1 MGSRWT
7 AEQVLALAPDASS
20 AAAAGPLARPTRWA
34 GTGASADPPLVWGE
48 CQGSGTARYR
58 AAVDVSGPAY
68 SCTCPSRKFPCKH
81 ALGLLLLWS
90 AGALA
95 EGEAPPWAASWAQGR
110 VDRAAKAAAP
120 APSGQGPADADAAR
134 RRSERRDRRMAGGL
148 AELGQW
154 LQDQVHTGLAGT
166 ERAGYRPFDALAA
179 RMVDA
184 QLPGVAG
191 RVRRL
196 AGVAA
201 SGEGWQGRL
210 LEEYA
215 LLHLLVRAGTA
226 VLAGSAPTGPPD
238 ADTVR
243 THLGVPVATA
253 DVLAGPAVR
262 DRWAVL
268 AQQDAPDERL
278 TVRRTWLWGAGSRRP
293 ALVLSFAPPGGSLD
307 ATLVPGTTVDADV
320 HFYPGE
326 PALRALVGARHA
338 AAEPGVDAADAGTGI
353 AVALEQWAHAVALDP
368 WTSSWPVVL
377 GAVVP
382 VHDDGGWWL
391 VDEAGDHAMPV
402 RGFAEA
408 AWVLLAVSGGGPVR
422 VLAEVSARGA
432 RPVAVLPS
440 GEPAAA
446 PVTAPGAA
454 RPVLL

>member
-7 AEQVLALAPDASS
+7 AEQVLALAADASS
-20 AAAAGPLARPTRWA
+20 AAAACTLAGPARWS
-34 GTGASADPPLVWGE
+34 GTGESTDPPLVWGE
-48 CQGSGTARYR
+48 CQGSGTAPYR

-68 SCTCPSRKFPCKH
+68 SCSCPSRKFPCKH

-90 AGALA
+90 AAGVPA
-95 EGEAPPWAASWAQGR
+95 GEPPPWAASWAQGR
-110 VDRAAKAAAP
+110 ADRAAKGTDRAAAGESERP
-120 APSGQGPADADAAR
+120 PDADAAR
-134 RRSERRDRRMAGGL
+134 RRSERRDRRMATGL

-154 LQDQVHTGLAGT
+154 LHDQIRTGLAGT
-166 ERAGYRPFDALAA
+166 ERAGYRPFDTLAA

-201 SGEGWQGRL
+201 SGEGWPGRL

-215 LLHLLVRAGTA
+215 LLHLLVRAGATL
-226 VLAGSAPTGPPD
+226 LAGTAPPAGAPD

-243 THLGVPVATA
+243 AHLGVPVATA
-253 DVLAGPAVR
+253 DVLATPPVR

-278 TVRRTWLWGAGSRRP
+278 SVRRTWLRGVATGRP
-293 ALVLSFAPPGGSLD
+293 ALVLSFAPAGGSLD
-307 ATLVPGTTVDADV
+307 ATLTPGTTLDADV
-320 HFYPGE
+320 HFYPGA

-338 AAEPGVDAADAGTGI
+338 APEPGVDAAGAGGPVT
-353 AVALEQWAHAVALDP
+353 AALQEWAGVLSLDP
-368 WTSSWPVVL
+368 WAASWPVL
-377 GAVVP
+377 LAEVVP

-391 VDEAGDHAMPV
+391 VDAAGEQALPV
-402 RGFAEA
+402 HGIAEA
-408 AWVLLAVSGGGPVR
+408 AWVLLAVAGGRPVR
-422 VLAEVSARGA
+422 LLAEVSARGA

-440 GEPAAA
+440 AGPAG
-446 PVTAPGAA
+446 PTVA
-454 RPVLL
+454 RPVVL